1 MNTRFL
7 KRALAAAAILSAAG
21 VSSCSDAQPET
32 PEGKG
37 DVSASQAAT
46 AARLLKAG
54 DPSTCNAPAVTATVV
69 KLIGEAW
76 TPRDWT
82 DAERLDFL
90 EVATMQL
97 SNVTAVE
104 VEAAV
109 PRIGCEAT
117 FRASE
122 GVGAWEGRVGYALT
136 LQLDTNLVNVEVDLQ
151 PGVEVLQTTSRQFER
166 DIVEARRSRGRD
178 DQAKEVCDRF
188 TRGRGQWSW
197 SELDGLIS
205 DMGDVYNRNKLAL
218 GEDGAACDRLIR
230 ADREVAF
237 RATQVAHSEQQRQAE
252 EVRVAASEARERGR
266 ENRIEYYGPPATAG
280 SPSASPSPA
289 PSNAE

>member
-1 MNTRFL
+1 MNTSFL

-32 PEGKG
+32 PEAKG

-46 AARLLKAG
+46 AARLLKSG
-54 DPSTCNAPAVTATVV
+54 DPSTCNAPAVTANVV

-76 TPRDWT
+76 APRDWT

-109 PRIGCEAT
+109 PLIVCEAT

-122 GVGAWEGRVGYALT
+122 GVGAWEARIGYGLT

-151 PGVEVLQTTSRQFER
+151 PGVDVLQTTSRQFER
-166 DIVEARRSRGRD
+166 DIVEVRRSRGRD
-178 DQAKEVCDRF
+178 DQAKEVC
-188 TRGRGQWSW
+188 GNYMQHRGQWSLP
-197 SELDGLIS
+197 ELDAFIS
-205 DMGDVYNRNKLAL
+205 DMGEVYRRNGLSL
-218 GEDGAACDRLIR
+218 GTAGDACDRLIR
-230 ADREVAF
+230 ADREAAF
-237 RATQVAHSEQQRQAE
+237 TAARLAHSEQERRTQE
-252 EVRVAASEARERGR
+252 TRVAATEARKQGR
-266 ENRIEYYGPPATAG
+266 ENRIEYTGPPVSSG
-280 SPSASPSPA
+280 SPSVSPSPA
-289 PSNAE
+289 PTRAD